1 MTDDESPGSCELIR
15 STMAMIGEKW
25 SMQVLFELRNGPVRF
40 NELRRLLTPV
50 TQRMLSSSLRTLER
64 DGLITRTVHP
74 TVPPQ
79 VEYALTDAGE
89 ALNTAIHH
97 VALWADTYGAAV
109 LAARA
114 TQQDDAN
121 RALPTRS

>member
-1 MTDDESPGSCELIR
+1 
-15 STMAMIGEKW
+15 MAMIGEKW

-40 NELRRLLTPV
+40 NELRRILTPV
-50 TQRMLSSSLRTLER
+50 TQRMLSSSLRTLEHN
-64 DGLITRTVHP
+64 GLITRTVHP

-79 VEYALTDAGE
+79 VAYALTTPGQ

-97 VALWADTYGAAV
+97 IALWADTYGPAV

-114 TQQDDAN
+114 SQQDAAAN
-121 RALPTRS
+121 S

>member
-1 MTDDESPGSCELIR
+1 MTDDERPGSCELVR

-50 TQRMLSSSLRTLER
+50 TQRMLSSSLRTLEHN
-64 DGLITRTVHP
+64 GLITRTVHP

-79 VEYALTDAGE
+79 VDYTLTEPGQ
-89 ALNTAIHH
+89 ALNTAIHQ
-97 VALWADTYGAAV
+97 VALWAKTHGPAIQ
-109 LAARA
+109 AARA
-114 TQQDDAN
+114 N
-121 RALPTRS
+121 S